1 MPGVFKVWRSK
12 GSVCET
18 EAVVSLWCSELTQAG
33 RGGGGNEGGKEEEG
47 VKWREGGEKEREKR
61 TDCD

>member
-33 RGGGGNEGGKEEEG
+33 RGGGGNVGGKEEEG
-47 VKWREGGEKEREKR
+47 GKVEGRGREGKGKEN
-61 TDCD
+61 